1 MGDAP
6 PGSEYS
12 RETPAADL
20 STIESGVRVPLAQ
33 AAITGVVAFLL
44 AGLAG
49 LRYGWHWT
57 SPVVFG
63 VAGFCL
69 AWWGLLVN
77 TRRLLK
83 TIESVVG
90 KDLDGDGEIGF
101 TVELTENLL
110 DGKRRMRFVNFPATE
125 RQVLRFA
132 TAMTNGILTT
142 YGNHGL
148 SRRIF
153 SVLRDESISR
163 GLCAWTDPANHPQG
177 FSVTKAGRHV
187 FERLILEMG
196 V

>member
-12 RETPAADL
+12 REVPAVDMSSVEAGARL
-20 STIESGVRVPLAQ
+20 PLIQ
-33 AAITGVVAFLL
+33 AAITGAVAL
-44 AGLAG
+44 ALAVIIGLA
-49 LRYGWHWT
+49 RGWPPTHP
-57 SPVVFG
+57 PVVG
-63 VAGFCL
+63 VVVFAL
-69 AWWGLLVN
+69 SWWVLLIQS
-77 TRRLLK
+77 RQLLSSRE
-83 TIESVVG
+83 TVTG
-90 KDLDGDGEIGF
+90 KDLDGDGEAGF

-177 FSVTKAGRHV
+177 FAVTKAGQHV